1 MTKQIIPNSTNKVSG
16 VYKITCTANGKV
28 YVGSAID
35 VKSRI
40 RNHKSS
46 LNCDR
51 HHNSHLANAW
61 RKYGAE
67 TFLFEII
74 EEIDDTARLIEREQW
89 WIDRLDTVKSGF
101 NIRPRAESCRGIKH
115 SEQSKQNMSKA
126 QKGLKKKPLNEE
138 QRRHISEIHRGKTL
152 TEEHRQKIS
161 KAMSGRKCKP
171 MTEEHLANLSKARK
185 GKRFTEEHKR
195 KLSEARKG
203 IVFSEEH
210 RRNLSEARM
219 RYLEKTRADKE

>member
-126 QKGLKKKPLNEE
+126 QKGLKKKPL
-138 QRRHISEIHRGKTL
+138 

-161 KAMSGRKCKP
+161 KAMSGIKCKP